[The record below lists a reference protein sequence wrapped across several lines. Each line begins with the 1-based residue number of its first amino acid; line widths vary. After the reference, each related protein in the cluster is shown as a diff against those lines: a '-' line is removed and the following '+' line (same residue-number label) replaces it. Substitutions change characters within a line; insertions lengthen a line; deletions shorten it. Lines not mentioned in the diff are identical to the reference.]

1 MSRVI
6 TPAEYN
12 MMKEINISL
21 VKVPQVTIGFWVI
34 KILATTM
41 GETGG
46 DAVTMSMSLGYA
58 LGTVIFMSIFIA
70 AVMMQT
76 KALKFSPFIY
86 WFAIIAS
93 TTVGTTLADFA
104 DRSLGVGYLGGAVR
118 ISVNSIRRFGVIR
131 SLFHLLFRP
140 CQFYLK

>member
-104 DRSLGVGYLGGAVR
+104 DRSLGVGYLGGP
-118 ISVNSIRRFGVIR
+118 
-131 SLFHLLFRP
+131 L
-140 CQFYLK
+140 Y